1 MFGGQQWGFRVEV
14 RFRTKKLKKQYEQSG
29 EATKAYGQEVG
40 RRYIG
45 RINIIKQAL
54 DINELCSL
62 PVLHC
67 HSLKEDRLG
76 QWSITLVN
84 FYRLIF
90 TLEGSKLEIVEIKE
104 VSKHYDD

>member
-1 MFGGQQWGFRVEV
+1 MEF
-14 RFRTKKLKKQYEQSG
+14 RFRTQRLQKQYEQSDK
-29 EATKAYGQEVG
+29 ATRAYGQEVG
-40 RRYIG
+40 RKYIG

-54 DINELCSL
+54 DINELCAL
-62 PVLHC
+62 RGLRC
-67 HSLKEDRLG
+67 HPLKGNRLG

-90 TLEGSKLEIVEIKE
+90 TLEGSSLEIAQIKE